1 MVDFRATN
9 AKLVRRAIRLTAF
22 ASGAD
27 EAAAKAVLE
36 QCGYHVKT
44 AIVALIKQ
52 TSVEQAQALLNASRG
67 SVRDAIAPALQ
78 EDSMSDDAKAPPPPP
93 PPAPPPPP
101 PSPPPPPPPPPL
113 PPPPPRPPTQPLW
126 RRRNDVDAS

>member
-1 MVDFRATN
+1 VSQARHPRTLIAATGRRGFTLIELLVVMAIIALLASVAVPRYVDGVDRA
-9 AKLVRRAIRLTAF
+9 R
-22 ASGAD
+22 
-27 EAAAKAVLE
+27 EAALKLS
-36 QCGYHVKT
+36 
-44 AIVALIKQ
+44 L
-52 TSVEQAQALLNASRG
+52 S